1 VSGNHRLGV
10 PRSRAPSR
18 ESGFTLI
25 ELMIIVAI
33 IGILAAI
40 AVPNFMTLVHKSKR
54 AEAYYVLKS
63 IYTDQQGYY
72 TEAAMFANDFAELG
86 FNYAQGTLVDS
97 QTIQAPYYTYTLTAL
112 DQEGVS
118 RSNFRV
124 TATGDIDPADPV
136 LDILIIEN
144 QLTVFD

>member
-1 VSGNHRLGV
+1 MSGKIRLGV
-10 PRSRAPSR
+10 PKSRARSR

-40 AVPNFMTLVHKSKR
+40 AIPNFMTLVHKSKR

-63 IYTDQQGYY
+63 VWTDQQGYF
-72 TEAAMFANDFAELG
+72 TEAAMFADGFDELG
-86 FNYAQGTLVDS
+86 FTYAQGTFIDA